1 MDKVTVFLLYIT
13 GLVFIIIAYFGRKTK
28 IKDNE
33 STPFIQEIQGI
44 NFNQEFEKY
53 QIQLSQLEALD
64 VEKLMNLTESLEHL
78 VNNLN
83 EHSHKIMTSTS
94 HVNSEQTMVEPEVVG
109 PKNLMIRPEIE
120 EKMKKYYQLKEE
132 GMPLD
137 QILKIIDMEKGE
149 LLFLENLYKSIT

>member
-1 MDKVTVFLLYIT
+1 MTVFLLYIT
-13 GLVFIIIAYFGRKTK
+13 GLLFIIIAYFGRKIK
-28 IKDNE
+28 IKDNA
-33 STPFIQEIQGI
+33 SSPFIEDI

-53 QIQLSQLEALD
+53 QIKLSQLESLD
-64 VEKLMNLTESLEHL
+64 VEKLMNLLESLEHL
-78 VNNLN
+78 VNNLT
-83 EHSHKIMTSTS
+83 EHTHKIIISTS
-94 HVNSEQTMVEPEVVG
+94 HVNSEKTMVEPEVVG

-120 EKMKKYYQLKEE
+120 EKMNKYYQLKEE

>member
-1 MDKVTVFLLYIT
+1 MDKVTVFLLYII
-13 GLVFIIIAYFGRKTK
+13 GLFFIIIAYFGKRTK

-33 STPFIQEIQGI
+33 SIPFVQEIQGI
-44 NFNQEFEKY
+44 NFNQELEKY
-53 QIQLSQLEALD
+53 QNQLSQLESLD
-64 VEKLMNLTESLEHL
+64 VEKLMNLTESLERL
-78 VNNLN
+78 VNNLAEN
-83 EHSHKIMTSTS
+83 SDKLTSTPS
-94 HVNSEQTMVEPEVVG
+94 VNSDQNMIDSQVVG

-120 EKMKKYYQLKEE
+120 EKMNKYYQLKEE

>member
-1 MDKVTVFLLYIT
+1 MTVFLLYII
-13 GLVFIIIAYFGRKTK
+13 GLLLIIISYFGNKNK

-33 STPFIQEIQGI
+33 SIPFVQEIQAI
-44 NFNQEFEKY
+44 NFNQELEKY
-53 QIQLSQLEALD
+53 QNQLSQLESLD
-64 VEKLMNLTESLEHL
+64 VEKLMNLTESLERL
-78 VNNLN
+78 VNNLTEN
-83 EHSHKIMTSTS
+83 SHKIITSTS
-94 HVNSEQTMVEPEVVG
+94 PVNSEQTMIESEVVG

-137 QILKIIDMEKGE
+137 QILKIIDTEKGE